1 MFNILEI
8 NFRHLRKRQENIDI
22 NINIDNEI
30 GK

>member
-22 NINIDNEI
+22 NTNVDNEI